1 MIPKIPTYKELENK
15 LKDLEKDNET
25 MLKLAVVVS
34 FFIIALQYGGSI

>member
-1 MIPKIPTYKELENK
+1 MEKIKK
-15 LKDLEKDNET
+15 FIDDNET

>member
-1 MIPKIPTYKELENK
+1 MEKIKKFIE
-15 LKDLEKDNET
+15 DNET

>member
-1 MIPKIPTYKELENK
+1 MEEVLLMEKIKKFIE
-15 LKDLEKDNET
+15 DNET